1 MTSTEHA
8 VAMPAAP
15 HRSFASDNAAGIHP
29 TVLQAIVEANEG
41 HALAYGQDDHT
52 ARCENAFREL
62 FDADVVTRLTFNG
75 TGANIVALARW
86 LSHTCSLMLQSSQ
99 LPANCLRVLHSSQ
112 MVNSVESTGV
122 HSTE

>member
-1 MTSTEHA
+1 M
-8 VAMPAAP
+8 
-15 HRSFASDNAAGIHP
+15 HRHPGAAGGSIVG
-29 TVLQAIVEANEG
+29 VLKGYGIADSGGIPCIR
-41 HALAYGQDDHT
+41 LAST
-52 ARCENAFREL
+52 ARVFK
-62 FDADVVTRLTFNG
+62 RLVDLRP
-75 TGANIVALARW
+75 ANIVALARW